1 MTPPDKDNHEPA
13 RGEALPLGGGE
24 ESRLQLATRVAW
36 MYFIEGLKQ
45 EDIAVALGISRMRV
59 NRLLAAARDEG
70 LVRIDITSPFRSSAD
85 CEGRLRAA
93 FGLRE
98 VVLAPTA
105 SKPDQIDVVVGHALG
120 SYLNGRLA
128 NGMTVGVHHGR
139 SPHAMFQGLKPA
151 VMPDTAIVALKGSLS
166 AEGRMAPYETVARL
180 ALTLQASCYQLAA
193 PSYARTTQEHE
204 LFTRL
209 PMVEAVM
216 RRAAACDL
224 AILTASRIT
233 DDGGLVGYGY
243 ISPAEAK
250 ALRERGAVGAVLGT
264 FIDADGQV
272 IDHELNHRQIG
283 LGFDDL
289 AAVPEVILT
298 GAGPGKV
305 LALRA
310 ALTRR
315 LATVFV
321 TDEQTAEQILAA

>member
-1 MTPPDKDNHEPA
+1 MTGIGTDGREPA
-13 RGEALPLGGGE
+13 RGDALLLEAGDDG
-24 ESRLQLATRVAW
+24 RLQLATRVAW

-45 EDIAVALGISRMRV
+45 EEVAAALGINRMRV

-70 LVRIDITSPFRSSAD
+70 LVRIDITSPYRSSAD
-85 CEGRLRAA
+85 CEARLRAA

-98 VVLAPTA
+98 VVLAPT
-105 SKPDQIDVVVGHALG
+105 SLDPDRVDALVGHTLG
-120 SYLNGRLA
+120 SYLNRRLS

-151 VMPDTAIVALKGSLS
+151 VMPETAVVSLKGSLS

-193 PSYARTTQEHE
+193 PSYARTAQEYA
-204 LFTRL
+204 LFTQL
-209 PMVEAVM
+209 PMVEAVL

-224 AILTASRIT
+224 AVLTASRIT

-243 ISPAEAK
+243 ISPAEASV
-250 ALRERGAVGAVLGT
+250 LRGLGAVGAVLGT
-264 FIDADGQV
+264 FIDAEGQV

-283 LGFDDL
+283 LGFAHL

-298 GAGPGKV
+298 GSGPGKV

-310 ALTRR
+310 ALERR
-315 LATVFV
+315 LATAFV
-321 TDEQTAEQILAA
+321 TDEQTAEQILLA